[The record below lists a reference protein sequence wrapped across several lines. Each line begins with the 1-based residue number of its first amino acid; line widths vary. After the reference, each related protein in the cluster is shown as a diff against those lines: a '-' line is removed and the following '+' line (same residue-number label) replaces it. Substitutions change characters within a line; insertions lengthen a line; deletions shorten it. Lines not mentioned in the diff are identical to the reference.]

1 MVEQMRAV
9 MSTQK
14 DGLLKQ
20 MKNLMPTQ
28 SAPIPEKQY

>member
-9 MSTQK
+9 MATQK

-20 MKNLMPTQ
+20 MKDLIPTQ
-28 SAPIPEKQY
+28 QAATPEQY